1 MEAGAGPPVKRQCR
15 ITLKELAE
23 AFDMASDDATS
34 FLDLETGEV
43 FFVTGD
49 TAREL
54 ERIYESL
61 PSSLANASDDEQ
73 RAALITALENE
84 GLPGWLYDQI
94 LETDAIDRA
103 RDTRYVALPEADS
116 HADYGDMEAFVETV
130 PDSRFQS
137 RLDRAIRGR
146 GAFRRFRDELLDE
159 PAERE
164 RWFAFKHER
173 LRERAREWLA
183 DEGIELIEG

>member
-1 MEAGAGPPVKRQCR
+1 M
-15 ITLKELAE
+15 
-23 AFDMASDDATS
+23 
-34 FLDLETGEV
+34 
-43 FFVTGD
+43 
-49 TAREL
+49 
-54 ERIYESL
+54 
-61 PSSLANASDDEQ
+61 
-73 RAALITALENE
+73 
-84 GLPGWLYDQI
+84 
-94 LETDAIDRA
+94 
-103 RDTRYVALPEADS
+103 ALPEADS

-183 DEGIELIEG
+183 DEGIELIDG